1 MSSTTRRGWR
11 AAAVAAMATLVAA
24 GSLAAGAGAA
34 GARESAAVA
43 KCPIGALAKVDKPV
57 HITMWHSM
65 VQDNE
70 TQLQAFAKAFNA
82 SQSDVVV
89 DLVNQNTYDGTLA
102 KYTAGLTTGDL
113 PDLVQMESTSLQ
125 RMIDTRTI
133 VPAGACIAKDKS
145 FGLGGMLPRVR
156 SYYTTGKTMWA
167 VPWNVANMVVFWN
180 KKAFTTAG
188 LDPEKAPATLDEL
201 HADALKI
208 KQSGAARAGFAYKYE
223 PWYLEQW
230 AAMTGTPLVDN
241 GNGRKARAT
250 KARLDNPTLRSVFSF
265 LAAVAKDGSGV
276 TVGSRDSF
284 DNLLALG
291 NGGAGIAIDTSGALG
306 TAIKALAAGAFSGLT
321 PSDIGVAPMP
331 GPKGTGGA
339 QIGGGAL
346 FIVGRSS
353 PAKQEAAY
361 RFAKYLAA
369 TPQTAQWATLGF
381 VPLRAAATSVPV
393 LTDQWAKYPQ
403 LKIPYDQVAGKAD
416 VATAGPVIGAYPE
429 VRDALVKA
437 MQRVAV
443 GHASPTAALKEA
455 QAAANTAITDYNA
468 RVR

>member
-1 MSSTTRRGWR
+1 
-11 AAAVAAMATLVAA
+11 V
-24 GSLAAGAGAA
+24 A
-34 GARESAAVA
+34 GARQAAA
-43 KCPIGALAKVDKPV
+43 TPKCPLGALAKAHTPV

-65 VQDNE
+65 ISDNE
-70 TQLQAFAKAFNA
+70 KQLKAFAAAFNA
-82 SQSDVVV
+82 SQSAVVV
-89 DLVNQNTYDGTLA
+89 DLVNQSTYDDTLT
-102 KYTAGLTTGDL
+102 KYTSGLSTGDL

-125 RMIDTRTI
+125 RMIDTHTI
-133 VPAGACIAKDKS
+133 VPASSCIAKDKS
-145 FGLGGMLPRVR
+145 FAVGGMLPRIR
-156 SYYTTGKTMWA
+156 GYYTTGKTMWA

-188 LDPEKAPATLDEL
+188 LDPAKPPTTLDEL

-230 AAMTGTPLVDN
+230 AAMTATPLVNN

-250 KARLDNPTLRSVFSF
+250 KATLDNPAMRSVFSF

-276 TVGSRDSF
+276 TVGDRDSF

-306 TAIKALAAGAFSGLT
+306 TAIQALAAGAFPGLA

-346 FIVGRSS
+346 YIVSKSS
-353 PAKQEAAY
+353 PAKQEASY

-369 TPQTAQWATLGF
+369 TPQTAQWSTLGF
-381 VPLRAAATSVPV
+381 VPLRSAAITVPV

-403 LKIPYDQVAGKAD
+403 LKVPFDQVQGKAD

-429 VRDALVKA
+429 VRAALIKA
-437 MQRVAV
+437 MQQVAV
-443 GHASPTAALKEA
+443 DHASPTTALEAA
-455 QAAANTAITDYNA
+455 QAAANTAIADYNS
-468 RVR
+468 RVQ